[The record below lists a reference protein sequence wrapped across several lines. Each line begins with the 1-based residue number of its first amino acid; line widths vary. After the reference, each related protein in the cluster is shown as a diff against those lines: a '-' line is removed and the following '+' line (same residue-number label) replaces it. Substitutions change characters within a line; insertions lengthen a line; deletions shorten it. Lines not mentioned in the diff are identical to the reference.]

1 MDAKVLILFAV
12 TMVYFR
18 FVLKNTCTL
27 RVALAS
33 VLMLL
38 LLSVRAQQAVAVFQI
53 VNPDYQR
60 SPETG
65 LSREHWKDAAR
76 YLLEGAFRH
85 VPHMDSPMQFP
96 KQAGRSYPRDGK
108 HTATE
113 KMEGLC
119 RTLFVAIPLLREE
132 PGIQIA
138 GIDLGAYYRHQLKRM
153 LDPSSDTYIEP
164 LPAKGGPSQKL
175 VEFGGLAVSLAA
187 APEVL
192 WDPLDQQTKDALAK
206 TMLSY
211 GNGLTIDMN
220 WRFFN
225 IMILSFFNEKGY
237 AIDQDRLKSLL
248 EKCLADYRG
257 AGWYTDS
264 PYYDYYSMWA
274 FQMYGTLW
282 TMFYGDKIYPE
293 YAARFRTHLR
303 DMANYYPY
311 MFAED
316 GKMIM
321 WGRSISYRM
330 GAAVTFP
337 LLGTLQDQSINYGW
351 MRRIASGSLLQ
362 FLQHPEFLDE
372 GVPTL
377 GFYGAFDPAVQEYS
391 CRGSVYWLGKFFL
404 GLLLPEDNVFWSAKE
419 NNGAWDKE
427 IKQEKP
433 LLTFAKGS
441 NILTTDYK
449 HIGAAE
455 LRAWCNSKQ
464 TGYYQGTE
472 NYNKLAY
479 NSAFP
484 WQADGKQGEIAMN
497 YTFKTAKGWESLR
510 MYNFNKYEQEVYYR
524 DAVLAS
530 DETVKMQL
538 ADLCLT
544 NGILRVDRFEGD
556 KNQVIRL
563 GHYALPQLPGNTI
576 QQKTVRYKGQEA
588 IVMDN
593 GVYQLAFV
601 SLLGW
606 HTPELVPCE
615 NLHPEA
621 AKSGVLN
628 VQKEVAKG
636 TNLACLMLW
645 KRSGEKWTNK
655 ELFPIRE
662 VKADGIDAASME
674 IIWRNGQRKTIDFR
688 RR

>member
-1 MDAKVLILFAV
+1 MDAKVLILFVV

-18 FVLKNTCTL
+18 FVLKNTCAL
-27 RVALAS
+27 RVASAS
-33 VLMLL
+33 MLMLL
-38 LLSVRAQQAVAVFQI
+38 LLSVRAQQTADVFQI
-53 VNPDYQR
+53 VHPDYQR

-65 LSREHWKDAAR
+65 VSREHWKDAAR

-211 GNGLTIDMN
+211 GNGPTIDMN

-237 AIDQDRLKSLL
+237 AIDQERLKSLL

-293 YAARFRTHLR
+293 YAAHFRTHLR

-404 GLLLPEDNVFWSAKE
+404 GLLLPQDNVFWSATE
-419 NNGAWDKE
+419 NNGAWDKQ
-427 IKQEKP
+427 ITQEKP
-433 LLTFAKGS
+433 FLTFAEGS

-449 HIGAAE
+449 QIGAAE

-510 MYNFNKYEQEVYYR
+510 MYNFKKYEQEVYYR

-538 ADLCLT
+538 ADLCLA

-563 GHYALPQLPGNTI
+563 GHYALPQLPGNRI

-588 IVMDN
+588 IIMDN

-606 HTPELVPCE
+606 HAPELVSCE

-621 AKSGVLN
+621 VESRVLN
-628 VQKEVAKG
+628 VQQEVAAG

-645 KRSGEKWTNK
+645 KRSGEKWANK

-674 IIWRNGQRKTIDFR
+674 IIWRNGQRKTIDFGKR
-688 RR
+688 